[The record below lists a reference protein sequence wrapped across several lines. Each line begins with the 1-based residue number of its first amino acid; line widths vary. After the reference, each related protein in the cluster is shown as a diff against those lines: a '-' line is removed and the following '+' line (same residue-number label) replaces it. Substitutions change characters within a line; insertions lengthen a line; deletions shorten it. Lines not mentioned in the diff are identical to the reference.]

1 MQAIAV
7 GDAVRSALT
16 NASLVSPSSVD
27 SSTDDEVPST
37 FDEID
42 DDDSAIPSAS
52 DEATAGAGATV
63 AVAASGEVQ
72 DDGRALQAVLE
83 RTEEEA
89 LAMERR
95 MVEASLGIGATA
107 EEAMPITVVGS
118 TASVSPLADELTTS
132 DADGLSAEE
141 EEVIEV
147 ERAGPGIDV
156 ALEVGMAAL
165 ASMLMLEE
173 AATTA
178 VCWIV
183 LAEPIPD
190 PIEAIGVAIG
200 PSAREELP
208 AEAKLLLEEID
219 VATAAESPTVEV
231 ARPAT
236 EVMTSA
242 AKSRYLVLIASGSE
256 TDAFQ

>member
-1 MQAIAV
+1 VLASMQAIAV

-16 NASLVSPSSVD
+16 NVSLVSPPSVD
-27 SSTDDEVPST
+27 SSADDEVPST

-52 DEATAGAGATV
+52 NEATAGAGATV

-132 DADGLSAEE
+132 DADELSAEE
-141 EEVIEV
+141 E
-147 ERAGPGIDV
+147 
-156 ALEVGMAAL
+156 
-165 ASMLMLEE
+165 
-173 AATTA
+173 
-178 VCWIV
+178 
-183 LAEPIPD
+183 
-190 PIEAIGVAIG
+190 
-200 PSAREELP
+200 
-208 AEAKLLLEEID
+208 
-219 VATAAESPTVEV
+219 
-231 ARPAT
+231 
-236 EVMTSA
+236 
-242 AKSRYLVLIASGSE
+242 
-256 TDAFQ
+256 